1 MVRNLV
7 GTFILVGER
16 TITRAEFARILLDT
30 QPLGGGRDR
39 PASGLF
45 LESVEY

>member
-7 GTFILVGER
+7 GTFILVGKG
-16 TITRAEFARILLDT
+16 TINRAEFARILSARKRSEAGAT
-30 QPLGGGRDR
+30 A